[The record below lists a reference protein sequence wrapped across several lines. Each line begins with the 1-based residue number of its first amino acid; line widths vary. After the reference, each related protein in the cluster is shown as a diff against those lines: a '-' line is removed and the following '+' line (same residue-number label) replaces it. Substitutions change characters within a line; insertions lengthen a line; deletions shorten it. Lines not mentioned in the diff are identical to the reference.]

1 MILINKV
8 VVKNHINLLVIIFIA
23 SCMQLAGCSVLSKP
37 KEWFEK
43 EEDPR
48 EPTKLIKLEAEKIQ
62 VQQVWKN
69 SVGDLEESY
78 NKIRPYITDDRVYLS
93 DAEGRVEAW
102 QREDGKRLW
111 SVNLKENIS
120 GGVNGGEG
128 IVAVGTEN
136 GEIVALSAT
145 DGLEKWRAKVPS
157 EVMSISEVKYG
168 VIVTRTN
175 DGKVHALD
183 ISTGELSWSAGKGT
197 PPLTLRGASQPQ
209 VVGDL
214 VLVGFDDGKLM
225 AINIRDGEPVW
236 EVPVSIP
243 KGRSELERMSDVD
256 GEIAYLEGI
265 VFAASFNGRV
275 VAIDLD
281 TGKTLWSKDLSSY
294 AGLSVD
300 HERVYITDSD
310 DSVWGLELS
319 TGATLWRQDKLI
331 FRELTAPK
339 VMGNYIVV
347 GDFKGYLHWLSKEDG
362 KIIGRDNVAGD
373 KIEVAPTIINGR
385 AYVLA
390 NNGSLS
396 VLQYRK

>member
-1 MILINKV
+1 
-8 VVKNHINLLVIIFIA
+8 
-23 SCMQLAGCSVLSKP
+23 MQLVGCSFLSKP

-48 EPTKLIKLEAEKIQ
+48 EPAKLTNIEAEKVK
-62 VQQVWKN
+62 VQQVWRN
-69 SVGDLEESY
+69 SVGSLEESY
-78 NKIRPYITDDRVYLS
+78 NKIRPYITDSRVYLS

-102 QREDGKRLW
+102 QRDDGKRLW
-111 SVNLKENIS
+111 SVDLKEAIS
-120 GGVNGGEG
+120 GGVNGGED
-128 IVAVGTEN
+128 IVAIGTEN
-136 GEIVALSAT
+136 GEVIALSAE
-145 DGLEKWRAKVPS
+145 DGEERWRVNVPS
-157 EVMSISEVKYG
+157 EVMSLSEAKYG

-175 DGKVHALD
+175 DSKVHAIDLN
-183 ISTGELSWSAGKGT
+183 TGAIIWSAGRGA
-197 PPLTLRGASQPQ
+197 PPLTLRGASQPK
-209 VVGDL
+209 VIGEL

-225 AINIRDGEPVW
+225 AINIRDGETVW
-236 EVPVSIP
+236 EVPVSTP

-256 GEIAYLEGI
+256 GEFAYLDGI

-275 VAIDLD
+275 VAIDFD
-281 TGKTLWSKDLSSY
+281 TGKNLWTKELSSY

-300 HERVYITDSD
+300 SEHVYVSDAD
-310 DSVWGLELS
+310 DSIWGLDIS
-319 TGATLWRQDKLI
+319 TGATIWRQDKLLY
-331 FRELTAPK
+331 RELTAPQ

-373 KIEVAPTIINGR
+373 RIEIAPIVIDDR

>member
-1 MILINKV
+1 
-8 VVKNHINLLVIIFIA
+8 
-23 SCMQLAGCSVLSKP
+23 MQLVGCSFLSKP

-48 EPTKLIKLEAEKIQ
+48 EPAKLTNIEAEKVK
-62 VQQVWKN
+62 VQQVWRN
-69 SVGDLEESY
+69 SVGSLEESY
-78 NKIRPYITDDRVYLS
+78 NKIRPYITDSRVYLS

-102 QREDGKRLW
+102 QRDDGKRLW
-111 SVNLKENIS
+111 SVDLKEAIS
-120 GGVNGGEG
+120 GGVNGGED
-128 IVAVGTEN
+128 IVAIGTEN
-136 GEIVALSAT
+136 GEVIALSAE
-145 DGLEKWRAKVPS
+145 DGEERWRVNVPS
-157 EVMSISEVKYG
+157 EVMSLSEAKYG

-175 DGKVHALD
+175 DSKVHAIDLN
-183 ISTGELSWSAGKGT
+183 TGAINWSAGRGA
-197 PPLTLRGASQPQ
+197 PPLTLRGASQPK
-209 VVGDL
+209 VIGEL

-225 AINIRDGEPVW
+225 AINIRDGETVW
-236 EVPVSIP
+236 EVPVSTP

-256 GEIAYLEGI
+256 GEFAYLDGI

-275 VAIDLD
+275 VAIDFD
-281 TGKTLWSKDLSSY
+281 TGKNLWTKELSSY

-300 HERVYITDSD
+300 SEHVYVSDAD
-310 DSVWGLELS
+310 DSIWGLDIS
-319 TGATLWRQDKLI
+319 TGATIWRQDKLLY
-331 FRELTAPK
+331 RELTAPQ

-373 KIEVAPTIINGR
+373 RIEIAPIVIDDR

>member
-1 MILINKV
+1 MAISIAMRNC
-8 VVKNHINLLVIIFIA
+8 INLLLIIVIA
-23 SCMQLAGCSVLSKP
+23 SSLQLAGCSVLSKP

-43 EEDPR
+43 EENPR
-48 EPTKLIKLEAEKIQ
+48 EPAKLAKIEAEKIS
-62 VQQVWKN
+62 VQQVWRN
-69 SVGDLEESY
+69 SVGNLEESY
-78 NKIRPYITDDRVYLS
+78 NKIRPYITDNRVYLS

-102 QREDGKRLW
+102 QREDGKHLW
-111 SVNLKENIS
+111 SVNLKEDIS

-128 IVAVGTEN
+128 IVAIGTEN
-136 GEIVALSAT
+136 GEVVALDAD
-145 DGLEKWRAKVPS
+145 DGSESWRTKVPS
-157 EVMSISEVKYG
+157 EAMSLSEARYG
-168 VIVTRTN
+168 VIAVRTN
-175 DGKVHALD
+175 DNSVHALD
-183 ISTGELSWSAGKGT
+183 VRSGNISWSAGKSR
-197 PPLTLRGASQPQ
+197 PALTLRGASQPK

-225 AINIRDGEPVW
+225 AINLRDGEPVW

-256 GEIAYLEGI
+256 GEFAYLDGI

-281 TGKTLWSKDLSSY
+281 TGKTQWTKDLSSY

-300 HERVYITDSD
+300 RERVYVTDAD
-310 DSVWGLELS
+310 DSVWGLDIS
-319 TGATLWRQDKLI
+319 TGATLWRQDKFLY
-331 FRELTAPK
+331 RELTAPQ

-347 GDFKGYLHWLSKEDG
+347 GDYDGYLHWLSKEDG

-373 KIEVAPTIINGR
+373 KIEVAPIIINNR

>member
-1 MILINKV
+1 M
-8 VVKNHINLLVIIFIA
+8 IA
-23 SCMQLAGCSVLSKP
+23 SSLQLAGCSVLSKP

-43 EEDPR
+43 EENPR
-48 EPTKLIKLEAEKIQ
+48 EPAKLAKIEAEKIS
-62 VQQVWKN
+62 VQQVWRN
-69 SVGDLEESY
+69 SVGNLEESY
-78 NKIRPYITDDRVYLS
+78 NKIRPYITDNRVYLS

-102 QREDGKRLW
+102 QREDGKHLW
-111 SVNLKENIS
+111 SVNLKEDIS

-128 IVAVGTEN
+128 IVAIGTEN
-136 GEIVALSAT
+136 GEVVALDAD
-145 DGLEKWRAKVPS
+145 DGSESWRTKVPS
-157 EVMSISEVKYG
+157 EAMSLSEARYG
-168 VIVTRTN
+168 VIAVRTN
-175 DGKVHALD
+175 DNSVHALD
-183 ISTGELSWSAGKGT
+183 VRSGNISWSAGKSR
-197 PPLTLRGASQPQ
+197 PALTLRGASQPK

-225 AINIRDGEPVW
+225 AINLRDGEPVW

-256 GEIAYLEGI
+256 GEFAYLDGI

-281 TGKTLWSKDLSSY
+281 TGKTQWTKDLSSY

-300 HERVYITDSD
+300 RERVYVTDAD
-310 DSVWGLELS
+310 DSVWGLDIS
-319 TGATLWRQDKLI
+319 TGATLWRQDKFLY
-331 FRELTAPK
+331 RELTAPQ

-347 GDFKGYLHWLSKEDG
+347 GDYDGYLHWLSKEDG

-373 KIEVAPTIINGR
+373 KIEVAPIIINNR

>member
-1 MILINKV
+1 MNKYTQ
-8 VVKNHINLLVIIFIA
+8 LGLVLFVA
-23 SCMQLAGCSVLSKP
+23 CCLQVSGCSLLGKP

-48 EPTKLIKLEAEKIQ
+48 EPTKLTKVEASSIE
-62 VQQVWKN
+62 VQRVWRN

-78 NKIRPYITDDRVYLS
+78 NKIRPYITEDRVYLS
-93 DAEGRVEAW
+93 DAEGHVEAW
-102 QREDGKRLW
+102 QREDGKQLW
-111 SVNLKENIS
+111 SVDLKQDIS

-128 IVAVGTEN
+128 IIAVGTEN
-136 GEIVALSAT
+136 GEVIALGAA
-145 DGLEKWRAKVPS
+145 DGMERWRAKVPS
-157 EVMSISEVKYG
+157 EVMSISEAKYG

-175 DGKVHALD
+175 DSKVHALD
-183 ISTGELSWSAGKGT
+183 LNTGAIAWSAGKGT
-197 PPLTLRGASQPQ
+197 PPLTLRGASQPK

-214 VLVGFDDGKLM
+214 VLVGFDDGKLNAFNM
-225 AINIRDGEPVW
+225 RDGEQIW
-236 EVPVSIP
+236 EVPVSTP

-256 GEIAYLEGI
+256 GEFAYLDGI

-281 TGKTLWSKDLSSY
+281 KGETLWAKDLSSY

-300 HERVYITDSD
+300 RERVYVTDAD
-310 DSVWGLELS
+310 DSVWALEIS
-319 TGATLWRQDKLI
+319 SGTTLWRQDKLI
-331 FRELTAPK
+331 YRELTAPK

-347 GDFKGYLHWLSKEDG
+347 GDYKGYLHWLSKEEG
-362 KIIGRDNVAGD
+362 KIVGRDNVAGD
-373 KIEVAPTIINGR
+373 KIEVAPIIINNR

>member
-1 MILINKV
+1 MNNRTHLF
-8 VVKNHINLLVIIFIA
+8 LIIFIA
-23 SCMQLAGCSVLSKP
+23 CCVQFAGCSIFSKP

-48 EPTKLIKLEAEKIQ
+48 EPAKLAKVEAEAVK
-62 VQQVWKN
+62 VQRVWRN

-78 NKIRPYITDDRVYLS
+78 NTIRPYITDDRVYLS
-93 DAEGRVEAW
+93 NAEGRVEAW

-111 SVNLKENIS
+111 SVKLKEAIT

-128 IVAVGTEN
+128 IIAIGTEN
-136 GEIVALSAT
+136 GEVIALGAS
-145 DGLEKWRAKVPS
+145 DGVERWRAKVPS
-157 EVMSISEVKYG
+157 EVMSLSEVKHG

-175 DGKVHALD
+175 DSKVHALD
-183 ISTGELSWSAGKGT
+183 LNTGSIAWSAGKGT
-197 PPLTLRGASQPQ
+197 PPLTLRGASQPK

-225 AINIRDGEPVW
+225 AISLRDGEPLW
-236 EVPVSIP
+236 EVSVSTP
-243 KGRSELERMSDVD
+243 KGRSELDRISDVD
-256 GEIAYLEGI
+256 GEFAYLDGI

-281 TGKTLWSKDLSSY
+281 KGETLWAKDLSSY

-300 HERVYITDSD
+300 RDRVYVTDAD
-310 DSVWGLELS
+310 DSVWGLEIS
-319 TGATLWRQDKLI
+319 SGATLWRQDKLLY
-331 FRELTAPK
+331 RELTAPQ
-339 VMGNYIVV
+339 VMGDYIVV
-347 GDFKGYLHWLSKEDG
+347 GDYKGYLHWLSKEEG

-373 KIEVAPTIINGR
+373 KIEISPIIINGR

-396 VLQYRK
+396 VLQYLK

>member
-1 MILINKV
+1 MILNNSIKFFF
-8 VVKNHINLLVIIFIA
+8 ILLFA
-23 SCMQLAGCSVLSKP
+23 SCLQLAGCSVLKKP

-43 EEDPR
+43 EENPR
-48 EPTKLIKLEAEKIQ
+48 EPTKLTKIEAEKIQ
-62 VQQVWKN
+62 VQQVWRN
-69 SVGDLEESY
+69 SVGSLEDSY
-78 NKIRPYITDDRVYLS
+78 NKIRPYITDAHIYLC

-128 IVAVGTEN
+128 IIAIGTEN
-136 GEIVALSAT
+136 GEVIALSAD
-145 DGLEKWRAKVPS
+145 DGMESWRAKVPS
-157 EVMSISEVKYG
+157 EVMSFSEAKYG
-168 VIVTRTN
+168 VIAVRTN
-175 DGKVHALD
+175 DSKVHGLD
-183 ISTGELSWSAGKGT
+183 LISGIINWSAGRGA
-197 PPLTLRGASQPQ
+197 PPLTLRGASQPI
-209 VVGDL
+209 VIGDV
-214 VLVGFDDGKLM
+214 VLVGFDDGKLS
-225 AINIRDGEPVW
+225 AINIRDGELLW
-236 EVPVSIP
+236 EVSVSTP

-256 GEIAYLEGI
+256 GELAYLDGI

-294 AGLSVD
+294 AGLSAD
-300 HERVYITDSD
+300 RDRVYVTDAD
-310 DSVWGLELS
+310 DSIWGLDIS
-319 TGATLWRQDKLI
+319 SGATLWRQDKLLY
-331 FRELTAPK
+331 RELTAPQ

-347 GDFKGYLHWLSKEDG
+347 GDYKGYLHWLSKEEG
-362 KIIGRDNVAGD
+362 KIIGRDNVAGEA
-373 KIEVAPTIINGR
+373 IEVAPIIINDR

>member
-1 MILINKV
+1 MHNR
-8 VVKNHINLLVIIFIA
+8 INLFLIIVIA
-23 SCMQLAGCSVLSKP
+23 SCLQLAGCSVLSKP
-37 KEWFEK
+37 KEWFAK

-48 EPTKLIKLEAEKIQ
+48 EPTKLGKLETDRIK
-62 VQQVWKN
+62 VQQVWRK
-69 SVGDLEESY
+69 SVGDLKKSY

-93 DAEGRVEAW
+93 NAEGRVQAW
-102 QREDGKRLW
+102 QREDGKSLW
-111 SVNLKENIS
+111 SVTLKEGIS

-128 IVAVGTEN
+128 VVAIGTEN
-136 GEIVALSAT
+136 GEVIALGAD
-145 DGLEKWRAKVPS
+145 DGMERWRAKVPS
-157 EVMSISEVKYG
+157 EVMSLSEVKYG
-168 VIVTRTN
+168 VIAVRTN
-175 DGKVHALD
+175 DSKVHALE
-183 ISTGELSWSAGKGT
+183 ISSGNISWSAGKGA
-197 PPLTLRGASQPQ
+197 PPLTLRGASQPK

-214 VLVGFDDGKLM
+214 VLVGLDDGKLM
-225 AINIRDGEPVW
+225 AINLRDGEPVW
-236 EVPVSIP
+236 EVPVSTP
-243 KGRSELERMSDVD
+243 KGRTELERMSDVD

-281 TGKTLWSKDLSSY
+281 TGKTLWTKDLSSY

-300 HERVYITDSD
+300 RERVYVTDAD
-310 DSVWGLELS
+310 DSVWGLDIAS
-319 TGATLWRQDKLI
+319 GATLWRQDKLLY
-331 FRELTAPK
+331 RQLTAPQ

-347 GDFKGYLHWLSKEDG
+347 GDYKGYLHWLTKEEG

-373 KIEVAPTIINGR
+373 KIEVAPIVINGR